1 MTEGPETDPHTKPSW
16 RETAVEFVSARLELL
31 VLEAREAGATA
42 ARRGV
47 LVAFIGGCAMTAW
60 LTGMAGL
67 IGWIATSG
75 SGVAWHWVALAAAV
89 LHLLLAGI
97 AALVLR
103 RPVPPAFPIARAE
116 LSKDREW
123 LLNLKDKPTR

>member
-1 MTEGPETDPHTKPSW
+1 M
-16 RETAVEFVSARLELL
+16 EFVSARMEL
-31 VLEAREAGATA
+31 VALEAREAGMRA

-47 LVAFIGGCAMTAW
+47 LIAFIGGCAMTAW

-75 SGVAWHWVALAAAV
+75 SGIAWHWVALAAAA

-97 AALVLR
+97 AVQVLR
-103 RPVPPAFPIARAE
+103 RPTPPTFPIARAE

>member
-1 MTEGPETDPHTKPSW
+1 MTEGPAPEPHAAPSW
-16 RETAVEFVSARLELL
+16 RESAVEFVSARMEL
-31 VLEAREAGATA
+31 VALEAREAGARV
-42 ARRGV
+42 ARRGI
-47 LVAFIGGCAMTAW
+47 LLAFIGGCAMTAW

-75 SGVAWHWVALAAAV
+75 KGIAWHWVALAAAA

-103 RPVPPAFPIARAE
+103 RPAPPAFPIARAE

>member
-1 MTEGPETDPHTKPSW
+1 MTEGPETDSDTTPSW
-16 RETAVEFVSARLELL
+16 RESAVEFVSARMEL
-31 VLEAREAGATA
+31 VALEAREAGATA
-42 ARRGV
+42 ARCGV

-75 SGVAWHWVALAAAV
+75 NGISWHWVALAAAA

-97 AALVLR
+97 AAMILR
-103 RPVPPAFPIARAE
+103 RPTPPAFPIVRAE
-116 LSKDREW
+116 LLKDREW
-123 LLNLKDKPTR
+123 LLNFKDKPTR

>member
-1 MTEGPETDPHTKPSW
+1 
-16 RETAVEFVSARLELL
+16 VEFVSARMEL
-31 VLEAREAGATA
+31 VALEAREAGSSA

-47 LVAFIGGCAMTAW
+47 LLAFIGGCAMTAW

-75 SGVAWHWVALAAAV
+75 SGIAWHWVALAAAA

-97 AALVLR
+97 AALILR
-103 RPVPPAFPIARAE
+103 RPSPPAFPISRAE